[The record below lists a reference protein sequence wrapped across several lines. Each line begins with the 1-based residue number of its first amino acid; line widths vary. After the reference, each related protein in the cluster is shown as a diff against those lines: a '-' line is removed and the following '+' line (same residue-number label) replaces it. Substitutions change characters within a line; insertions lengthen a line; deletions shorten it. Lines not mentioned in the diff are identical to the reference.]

1 MGKKQIFA
9 MFILIV
15 LLFASCS
22 GTEPSEI
29 QLTDQAEET
38 DIICDNPY
46 FFSPDVSSLMADI
59 TFFDVDTEG
68 YVTIRGDL
76 ELHWLRQYENGCIA
90 KLSFVPFDHM
100 PSYMLNGSIWGE
112 EYDYS
117 DIYFYVTSDKIYRIN
132 SRVIQDGENIYA
144 YEDEKLFLDFWD
156 SEEKIIENAELVC
169 CPEGI
174 ESEYTGDNIGDDFIT
189 GEIGTHYEI
198 VVSENQ
204 IAYCRQEYPAG
215 HMEFYN
221 SFVWE
226 NGRGLIEHKRG
237 YRAGA
242 MPLCIEN
249 ITVNEGSESA
259 ETQTDM
265 QTVVSENTE
274 NNKEVLQTQEI
285 EGTETA
291 ESAVER
297 LKAEI
302 DSYFQTIE
310 GEWVVVEYAGSI
322 SDHLAPEDYTEKYWE
337 ERETYINTKI
347 EENLGKEY
355 RIESDNLISVGAI
368 SDGTVIIE
376 DDAMLSC
383 VTCFFHPEIPL
394 EAPYIGLSVEFQDD
408 TDQFHS
414 IIIDNNG
421 IVLIEVGNCF
431 FRMERKTETNSG
443 GSM

>member
-9 MFILIV
+9 MFTLIV

-22 GTEPSEI
+22 GQSKSDI
-29 QLTDQAEET
+29 QLTDQAEGEGNT
-38 DIICDNPY
+38 LSENTEQGAPSVSGQMQTPSENEVQEAENLSDDQAKDGEIICDNPY
-46 FFSPDVSSLMADI
+46 FFSPNVSSLTADI

-144 YEDEKLFLDFWD
+144 YENEKLFIDLLS

-249 ITVNEGSESA
+249 ITVN
-259 ETQTDM
+259 Q
-265 QTVVSENTE
+265 
-274 NNKEVLQTQEI
+274 
-285 EGTETA
+285 
-291 ESAVER
+291 
-297 LKAEI
+297 
-302 DSYFQTIE
+302 
-310 GEWVVVEYAGSI
+310 
-322 SDHLAPEDYTEKYWE
+322 
-337 ERETYINTKI
+337 
-347 EENLGKEY
+347 
-355 RIESDNLISVGAI
+355 
-368 SDGTVIIE
+368 
-376 DDAMLSC
+376 
-383 VTCFFHPEIPL
+383 
-394 EAPYIGLSVEFQDD
+394 
-408 TDQFHS
+408 
-414 IIIDNNG
+414 
-421 IVLIEVGNCF
+421 
-431 FRMERKTETNSG
+431 
-443 GSM
+443 